1 MREAY
6 YQHKTPEIF
15 KYTKLLN
22 TMNTP
27 DWSSPKE
34 LEKGDSCDS
43 PSYDKSKRQKVL
55 DLIKDTQTT
64 LQAQAEQATIVNE
77 ENESSSV
84 PSSFDHLINTGIHD
98 PLEQAQ
104 VVSAMG
110 INEQLHRVQLVTQ
123 PSTPVPVWDD
133 LQDEDGFHPMAA
145 WECIGSQPTHVS
157 VRDILADRRI
167 QLLMKELEPL
177 RSQGKTPK
185 ATYEELDDIVHN
197 YTGLHVYQL
206 VPWKKQTWI
215 VCCPSLAEKTLVAR
229 RKGNKRRWFPVKI
242 IYEHLRDPNLLD
254 LEYEDGTIAYR
265 VDKTDKTQMKMRD
278 AKPGGSRHQLVG
290 SLFYRILKVLSG
302 KCACCDQTIYR
313 KVNGNMDVMPPSTLN
328 AWHFA
333 HQEDKVREP
342 ALCVTLPLAKA
353 AEEYVKCRLECV
365 ECHDQSTD
373 ASWKRGTGIPRKR
386 TYGMAFH
393 RTIKDILESD
403 VYQAFIKELDDR
415 KVRSQAK
422 EPAISFE
429 ELDELLLRHFQFS
442 LNEVVDWDKA
452 YWNKP
457 QPNNKQGKTGNHRHQ
472 IITQLEYSLLKLLSG
487 ACASCSQSIQ
497 GTPPYK
503 LNGWHMDHQHDKLFT
518 PADGCHKNPVVART
532 EWAKCVLKCV
542 GCHRQGVKPHWEK
555 E

>member
-1 MREAY
+1 L
-6 YQHKTPEIF
+6 K
-15 KYTKLLN
+15 
-22 TMNTP
+22 
-27 DWSSPKE
+27 
-34 LEKGDSCDS
+34 
-43 PSYDKSKRQKVL
+43 
-55 DLIKDTQTT
+55 
-64 LQAQAEQATIVNE
+64 
-77 ENESSSV
+77 
-84 PSSFDHLINTGIHD
+84 
-98 PLEQAQ
+98 
-104 VVSAMG
+104 
-110 INEQLHRVQLVTQ
+110 
-123 PSTPVPVWDD
+123 DD
-133 LQDEDGFHPMAA
+133 LQDEDSFHPMAA

-167 QLLMKELEPL
+167 KSLMKELEPL

-185 ATYEELDDIVHN
+185 ATYEELDNIVYK

-206 VPWKKQTWI
+206 VSWKKQTWI
-215 VCCPSLAEKTLVAR
+215 LCSPSLAEKTLVAR
-229 RKGNKRRWFPVKI
+229 RKGIKRRWFPVKI
-242 IYEHLRDPNLLD
+242 IYEHLRDPNLLN

-278 AKPGGSRHQLVG
+278 AKPGLNRHHLVG

-302 KCACCDQTIYR
+302 KCARCDKTIYR
-313 KVNGNMDVMPPSTLN
+313 KDNGNMDIMPPSTLG

-342 ALCVTLPLAKA
+342 AHCVRLPLAKA

-365 ECHDQSTD
+365 ECHDQSTG

-403 VYQAFIKELDDR
+403 AYQAFTKELDDR
-415 KVRSQAK
+415 KVRSNAK

-429 ELDELLLRHFQFS
+429 ELDELLQRHFQLC
-442 LNEVVDWDKA
+442 LNEVVDWDKV

-457 QPNNKQGKTGNHRHQ
+457 RPNNKKGKTGKNRHH
-472 IITQLEYSLLKLLSG
+472 IVTTLEYSLLKLLSG
-487 ACASCSQSIQ
+487 ACASCSKSIQ
-497 GTPPYK
+497 GTPPHK
-503 LNGWHMDHQHDKLFT
+503 FSGWHMDHQHDKLFN
-518 PADGCHKNPVVART
+518 PAHGTRKNPVIARA

-542 GCHRQGVKPHWEK
+542 RCHRQGVKPHYDE